1 METPSTTNSDPSL
14 EAPGHQTAV
23 LQMKEVLSLRLPSLY
38 RCALGLLGNA
48 ADAEDAAH
56 EALLATYRHIDQFG
70 GQSLMSIWLTTVVRN
85 CALMQLRKRH
95 RQILLFADG
104 QVKDKQPHF
113 IWERLADGRPSSE
126 DEYRNSELTAGL
138 RRCTALLSPTLRR
151 TFELR
156 VMNGLSIC
164 ETPNF
169 WECHTERSRL
179 SSRERE
185 KVLRGTSGQD
195 SHQEHVG
202 SCEAKGP
209 QM

>member
-1 METPSTTNSDPSL
+1 
-14 EAPGHQTAV
+14 
-23 LQMKEVLSLRLPSLY
+23 
-38 RCALGLLGNA
+38 
-48 ADAEDAAH
+48 
-56 EALLATYRHIDQFG
+56 
-70 GQSLMSIWLTTVVRN
+70 
-85 CALMQLRKRH
+85 
-95 RQILLFADG
+95 
-104 QVKDKQPHF
+104 
-113 IWERLADGRPSSE
+113 
-126 DEYRNSELTAGL
+126 
-138 RRCTALLSPTLRR
+138 
-151 TFELR
+151 
-156 VMNGLSIC
+156 MNGLSIC